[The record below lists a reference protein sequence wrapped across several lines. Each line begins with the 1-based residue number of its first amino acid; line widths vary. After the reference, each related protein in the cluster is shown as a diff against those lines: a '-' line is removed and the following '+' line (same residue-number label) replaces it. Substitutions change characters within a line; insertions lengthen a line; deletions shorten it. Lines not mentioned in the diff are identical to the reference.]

1 MEEPQAPP
9 KKRGSQMSSEGLNIY
24 NTDNLVVETK
34 DELKNKTED
43 IKEKNIIKK
52 QEQEN
57 HNETVIKEKKQEKKY

>member
-1 MEEPQAPP
+1 
-9 KKRGSQMSSEGLNIY
+9 MSSEGLNIY

-57 HNETVIKEKKQEKKY
+57 HNETVIKEK